1 MGAWGPSSLRH
12 FRALRDVLEF
22 RVEDFRITDFGKVF
36 VVSSGFLVVGVINT
50 ATAGWKLLVLSRPCG
65 KVTNASCL
73 QDTVGL
79 KP

>member
-36 VVSSGFLVVGVINT
+36 VVSSGFLVVGVIRFE
-50 ATAGWKLLVLSRPCG
+50 AGLIQLPPVG
-65 KVTNASCL
+65 SCL
-73 QDTVGL
+73 CSADLVER
-79 KP
+79 